1 MTFCPTSI
9 RPVLHRFSPVLLLLT
24 AVLTVHAADEEI
36 TPEELISRHL
46 ESIGPDE
53 ARQQIATRRYIG
65 DGIWRMLVG
74 GVGQVVGQVSFVS
87 SSDTCDFSFGGGG
100 GQAFSGEQFSFDGK
114 DAYVK
119 RAFQEQYSVLGQF
132 MRRNR
137 HILRE
142 GLLGGTASLSWSLRD
157 IAGRRAKVKYLGLK
171 DIDGRQLHG
180 LDYRPRR
187 GKGDLK
193 IELYFDPET
202 YRHVRTEYR
211 ERFPAKIG
219 PGRDPN
225 LVTVPGAPPD
235 RGLSMMEE
243 SQVSFIETF
252 DNFQPAD
259 GVMVPVVWKMKLDIY
274 SEGRGDGSANVSEIE
289 VAFQRVHHNESIESV
304 P

>member
-1 MTFCPTSI
+1 
-9 RPVLHRFSPVLLLLT
+9 
-24 AVLTVHAADEEI
+24 LTVHAADEEI

-65 DGIWRMLVG
+65 EGIWRMLVG
-74 GVGQVVGQVSFVS
+74 GVGQVAGQVSFVS
-87 SSDTCDFSFGGGG
+87 SSDTCDFNFDGGDSQSF
-100 GQAFSGEQFSFDGK
+100 FGEQFGFNGK
-114 DAYVK
+114 KTHVK
-119 RAFQEQYSVLGQF
+119 RAFQRAHSVLGQF
-132 MRRNR
+132 MARNSQ
-137 HILRE
+137 IMRE
-142 GLLGGTASLSWSLRD
+142 GLLGGTASLSWALRD
-157 IAGRRAKVKYLGLK
+157 TAARRAKVKYLGLK

-180 LDYRPRR
+180 LDYRPRKR
-187 GKGDLK
+187 KGDLK

-274 SEGRGDGSANVSEIE
+274 SEGRGDGSANISEID
-289 VAFQRVHHNESIESV
+289 VAFQRVHHNEPIDGASIESR
-304 P
+304 